1 MSAKQVLCTIICPV
15 YNKAKYIR
23 KCFDSILM
31 QKTQYKFKV
40 IVIDDKSTDD
50 SCKIIQEYV
59 GKYPEIFKLYKNE
72 VNMKTLA
79 TTIKGYSLIDTKYYC
94 VLDPD
99 DYWED
104 EDHIEQAMSFLLKH
118 KKYTMYGT
126 NAWLSNEHTEKL
138 MEYNFKTKTF
148 DLEKDGFVYTHTSS
162 TFFLNT
168 FDEVEIKKLK
178 TYVGTEVERCFEGDS
193 FRNMLAMH
201 HGLAFVNNECKSV
214 YNFDKKGIWSSM
226 DKTDGNIINAN
237 LFLEAYLYFDCK
249 YLEYLESAKYC
260 IDLCLREDKNFTNI
274 KVLNLYNKFLSILK
288 EKNLLVKL
296 GYPENIVFWLPS
308 TVFGGYETCFSRL
321 STYMAKNFDFNV
333 FYVDYKTGVA
343 PTYLK
348 NTGVSLIEYEDDE
361 IINLPDNSCV
371 FLPITW
377 AYQTRINRKHMDNT
391 KMCFW
396 WAHPC
401 SYDWTRGR
409 AKVTKHFLLKFIKKA
424 SDKKAIHFMDSECER
439 SCRDVVPTCKD
450 PLYLPVFIQPQDV
463 VPKEQLISEE
473 EINASWI
480 GRLDGDKICSLLNIL
495 HNFENYKTNKKK
507 KFHIIGIGDSEHLID
522 ISKYPSVEITKIGK
536 LVYEELD
543 KYLLN
548 HVDVMFGMGTSLLEA
563 AKLGIPCALVKILEK
578 ESLSDDYI
586 SLFNLDKYILGYT
599 DDDIV
604 KHMKKDRMQDILDG
618 IINNKSEYIAKTTE
632 YLSRYHTIQ
641 ASAYRFIHNIGLSGL
656 SFAEY
661 DHYGK
666 KRISVKRKIK
676 TCFYKLIVGFAKI
689 LPVIPKTVC
698 DKLSKKIRKY
708 Y

>member
-178 TYVGTEVERCFEGDS
+178 TYVGTEVERCFKGDS

-214 YNFDKKGIWSSM
+214 YIFDKKGIWSSM

-424 SDKKAIHFMDSECER
+424 LDKKAIHFMDSECER

-450 PLYLPVFIQPQDV
+450 TLYLPVFIQPQDV

-473 EINASWI
+473 EINATWI
-480 GRLDGDKICSLLNIL
+480 GRLDGDKIFSLLNIL

-522 ISKYPSVEITKIGK
+522 ISKYPSVEIIKTGK